1 MQKQTEK
8 LKPLIHAKFMRAR
21 TAYGMDNEW
30 GGGGDDS
37 FGPQKCLSKMVV

>member
-1 MQKQTEK
+1 
-8 LKPLIHAKFMRAR
+8 MRAR

-30 GGGGDDS
+30 GGGDDS